1 MQKLK
6 RRHSLKWSMVRMLV
20 LCWVLPVYLIVG
32 GAGLYI
38 LHSMTQQ
45 AREHIVLSADNAVE
59 LTVAKLNGAVAS
71 SRKASYIPTIKDAW
85 TTYQETG
92 EAVELYTTINTFLY
106 HQYKYDEK
114 FLNTIVTFTADNSM
128 SFYVSNVTQNGG
140 AVGVRKYREYLEPAV
155 LEMSKTLGTGIGFV
169 EMDGHIFMVR
179 NLMDSTYRPF
189 AVIVNEL
196 NNASLFSD
204 LANISWAT
212 DVTLWLNNT
221 QLTLTGSSL
230 PAPTLVYNEQL
241 LTQQDSSFL
250 LCQQT
255 RQTAY
260 LLQYS
265 AVLQPSSL
273 HEQRSVTTI
282 SIALISILLVPLF
295 ILIFSFFRRSV
306 THPLDAMTDAAKEI
320 EQGHFGTQVKQ
331 TALRSSEFG
340 YLGDSFNTM
349 SNTLQNQFERIYKE
363 ELALRDARIMALQ
376 SQINPHFMNNTLE
389 IINWEARMEGNIKV
403 CNMLESLSTM
413 LNAAMDRKKRPLVHL
428 SEEIMY
434 VDAYLYIISERLGK
448 RLTVLKDIPDTV
460 LDYYVPRLV
469 LQPIMEN
476 AVEHGINPTQHG
488 TIWVRAYEDERWLVL
503 EVENDGVTTY
513 DDLMKISRL
522 LSDEPAGNDEPST
535 SLGIRNVHQRLR
547 ILYGPESGLSVNITK
562 KGNTLCSIKIEKQQD
577 KQDYAR

>member
-376 SQINPHFMNNTLE
+376 SQINPHFLNNTLE